1 MKKILSDTIQIIREK
16 DIDSILEA
24 SITSL
29 IYGILYSQGWN
40 VFDPYEVIPQHE
52 VSQKKGRVKYDEIES
67 NSKKK
72 VDLAV
77 ELFYRKKIFI
87 EIKKSDQKLIKH
99 EKQLKD
105 YLLSIPK
112 PRIGLTPEVPIG
124 VLTNATSWWFYEIL
138 DDKNNRTKIVRKETV
153 NIDKDNDFDIERI
166 FSNYLSRDKMV
177 EEWYQTNI
185 NILNSNNSQRMSAI
199 RNLRKMK
206 DKRVIEPF
214 KKIITEDNG
223 ANLKSVAFEGIIELY
238 DKNDL
243 KTFLKETIHDPSPSM
258 RKRAEKHLEKIK

>member
-1 MKKILSDTIQIIREK
+1 MNKILSETIRIIREQN
-16 DIDSILEA
+16 IDSILEA
-24 SITSL
+24 GITSL

-40 VFDPYEVIPQHE
+40 VFDPYEVVPQHE
-52 VSQKKGRVKYDEIES
+52 VSKIKPKSDHDGYEW

-77 ELFYRKKIFI
+77 ELFDCTKIFI
-87 EIKKSDQKLIKH
+87 EIKKSDQKLVRH
-99 EKQLKD
+99 EKQLKN

-112 PRIGLTPEVPIG
+112 AKIGLKPEVPIG

-138 DDKNNRTKIVRKETV
+138 NNKYNQIKVVRKKTV

-177 EEWYQTNI
+177 EEWYETNI
-185 NILNSNNSQRMSAI
+185 NILNSNTSQRMSAI

-214 KKIITEDNG
+214 KKIIIEDNG

-243 KTFLKETIHDPSPSM
+243 KTFLKETLHDPSPSM
-258 RKRAEKHLEKIK
+258 RERAEKHLEKIK

>member
-1 MKKILSDTIQIIREK
+1 
-16 DIDSILEA
+16 
-24 SITSL
+24 
-29 IYGILYSQGWN
+29 
-40 VFDPYEVIPQHE
+40 
-52 VSQKKGRVKYDEIES
+52 KYDEYES

-77 ELFYRKKIFI
+77 ELFDCKKIFI
-87 EIKKSDQKLIKH
+87 EIKKSDQKLVKH

-112 PRIGLTPEVPIG
+112 PRFGLKPEVPIG

-138 DDKNNRTKIVRKETV
+138 NDKNNQTKIVRKKTV
-153 NIDKDNDFDIERI
+153 NIDKDNDFDIDRI

-177 EEWYQTNI
+177 EDWYQTNI

-206 DKRVIEPF
+206 DKRVIGPF
-214 KKIITEDNG
+214 KKIVIEDNG
-223 ANLKSVAFEGIIELY
+223 ARLKSLAFDGITELY
-238 DKNDL
+238 DEHDL
-243 KTFLKETIHDPSPSM
+243 KGFLKDTLDDPNPLM
-258 RKRAEKHLEKIK
+258 RERAEKHLEKIK